1 MVDERES
8 GTPLKRTFLVWSW
21 IGLLAAYVYTT
32 VSFGGM
38 SLAMGLYGRL
48 PSGSGRG
55 RDADPILRFIGI
67 LGMIVP
73 IVILALA
80 SFVFLR
86 YSVATYRMAVLDP
99 PHEGDGEELLT
110 LFRGSL
116 LWLIVVWIV
125 VLSLRA
131 LPLVLNPPFGG

>member
-1 MVDERES
+1 MVDEREV
-8 GTPLKRTFLVWSW
+8 GAPLKKTFVVWSW
-21 IGLLAAYVYTT
+21 IGLLAAYVYTC
-32 VSFGGM
+32 VSFGGL
-38 SLAMGLYGRL
+38 SLAFSMYSRM
-48 PSGSGRG
+48 PSGIGGGRN
-55 RDADPILRFIGI
+55 ADPLLRFIGI

-86 YSVATYRMAVLDP
+86 YSVATYRMAVLDA
-99 PHEGDGEELLT
+99 PHEGDGEQLLV
-110 LFRGSL
+110 LFRSAI

-131 LPLVLNPPFGG
+131 LPLLLNPAFGG

>member
-32 VSFGGM
+32 VSFGGL
-38 SLAMGLYGRL
+38 SLALGFASRL
-48 PSGSGRG
+48 PPFDGRG
-55 RDADPILRFIGI
+55 PSTDPFFRMIGI
-67 LGMIVP
+67 LSVIVP

-80 SFVFLR
+80 CFVFLR
-86 YSVATYRMAVLDP
+86 YSVATYRAAVLEP
-99 PHEGDGEELLT
+99 LQEGDGQELLA
-110 LFRGSL
+110 LFRSSL

-125 VLSLRA
+125 VLALRA
-131 LPLVLNPPFGG
+131 LPMVLNAPFRS

>member
-1 MVDERES
+1 MVDERDS
-8 GTPLKRTFLVWSW
+8 GAPLKKTFLVWSW

-32 VSFGGM
+32 VSFGGL
-38 SLAMGLYGRL
+38 SLAYGLYGRL
-48 PSGSGRG
+48 PSGIGRG
-55 RDADPILRFIGI
+55 QTADPLLRFIGI

-73 IVILALA
+73 IVILAVA

-86 YSVATYRMAVLDP
+86 YSVATYRMAVLDV
-99 PHEGDGEELLT
+99 PHEGDGEELLV
-110 LFRGSL
+110 LFRSSL